1 MFFIKFRIERNKSCW
16 TIEKYINYQQ
26 EQHENNRKVKF
37 AVNIDIE
44 GWDVLKELSRVI
56 PKQFLY
62 CSEFDMLT
70 YLKKPIKG
78 VNVPQIYLKVISIIC
93 DE

>member
-1 MFFIKFRIERNKSCW
+1 M
-16 TIEKYINYQQ
+16 
-26 EQHENNRKVKF
+26 KF

-44 GWDVLKELSRVI
+44 GWDVLEELSKVI

-62 CSEFDMLT
+62 CSQFDMLR
-70 YLKKPIKG
+70 YLKKSIKG

-93 DE
+93 NE